1 MVKIHLS
8 RLLGEKRWTQKDLA
22 DATGIRPSTINEWY
36 HELVPRL
43 NVDHIDKICEALDCT
58 ITDLLEYIP
67 NERKTTGKYLI
78 LEEHGNRKQKKEKEL
93 SDREAVIT
101 RKELMAEAKNT
112 LAEKKLP
119 VSLAEVLNYADADTC
134 NDSISAV
141 EKAFQEAVEAAV
153 NERLKGGTP
162 PKKAPEGENSLEK
175 QIEAA
180 MARGF

>member
-43 NVDHIDKICEALDCT
+43 NVDCT

-78 LEEHGNRKQKKEKEL
+78 LEEHGNRKQKKEK
-93 SDREAVIT
+93 D
-101 RKELMAEAKNT
+101 
-112 LAEKKLP
+112 
-119 VSLAEVLNYADADTC
+119 
-134 NDSISAV
+134 
-141 EKAFQEAVEAAV
+141 
-153 NERLKGGTP
+153 
-162 PKKAPEGENSLEK
+162 
-175 QIEAA
+175 
-180 MARGF
+180 

>member
-78 LEEHGNRKQKKEKEL
+78 LEEHGNRKQKKKKPMM
-93 SDREAVIT
+93 SFTRPSGVAASRHPDSMNWPVWMQKRE
-101 RKELMAEAKNT
+101 
-112 LAEKKLP
+112 
-119 VSLAEVLNYADADTC
+119 
-134 NDSISAV
+134 DS
-141 EKAFQEAVEAAV
+141 Q
-153 NERLKGGTP
+153 RLW
-162 PKKAPEGENSLEK
+162 S
-175 QIEAA
+175 
-180 MARGF
+180 M